1 MFTTAIIFDRKKQA
15 EGDHDGTL
23 EVRITHARRSYYIN
37 TGMRVKA
44 KHWAGAI
51 VNRPD
56 ADALNNRLGMVVRRV
71 NEKMNEFIEARK
83 PIDVEAIKRYIY
95 AGTTKSQDQDAFLT
109 WMKREIPKLNIKDD
123 TRKHYWLVYDRLKD
137 YGGMHDW
144 RDLTV
149 EKIYDF
155 DAWLR
160 NTTKARTRKGED
172 ERSITANTVRNYHK
186 KLKAIINRA
195 VNLGIIEQTPYS
207 RLRGKFKGDGD
218 ENVEYLTEEQ
228 MKLVMDCHPV
238 PGSMMEA
245 ARDLFVFQMFT
256 GLAYADAQ
264 SFDISQYRKD
274 GDRWVSIGKR
284 IKTGVPYVSVLLP
297 PVVDVLERHDWQ
309 VPHIPNQKYNWLL
322 KTLGTVIGIEHMHSH
337 LARHTFATYMLSH
350 DVKVQNVMR
359 MLGHKKIEQTMRYA
373 KVLAKDVES
382 EFDRVGERWKKKPA
396 VDTAGTEVER

>member
-37 TGMRVKA
+37 MGMRVKA

-83 PIDVEAIKRYIY
+83 PIDVDAIKRYIY
-95 AGTTKSQDQDAFLT
+95 AGTTESQDQDAFLT
-109 WMKREIPKLNIKDD
+109 WMKGEIPKLNIKDD

-137 YGGMHDW
+137 YGGMRDW

-160 NTTKARTRKGED
+160 NAIKARTRKGED

-195 VNLGIIEQTPYS
+195 VDMGIIEQTPYS

-228 MKLVMDCHPV
+228 MQLVMDCHPV

-309 VPHIPNQKYNWLL
+309 VPQIPNQKYNWLL

-350 DVKVQNVMR
+350 GVKVQNVMR

-382 EFDRVGERWKKKPA
+382 EFDRVGERWKEKPA
-396 VDTAGTEVER
+396 VDTAGQR